1 MHEPYEYRNAA
12 DMQTVDQF
20 IDALGG
26 TVAVATALDLTPST
40 VSSWKGSGSIPKWRM
55 EGLRQLAALKKL
67 EVPTAFER
75 AA

>member
-1 MHEPYEYRNAA
+1 
-12 DMQTVDQF
+12 MQTVDQF

-40 VSSWKGSGSIPKWRM
+40 VSSWKASGSIPKWRID
-55 EGLRQLAALKKL
+55 GLRQLAALKKV
-67 EVPTAFER
+67 EMPSFAR